1 MLKYLEAKYNMI
13 EPDVATQLKE
23 THQKIT
29 QVLQHKI
36 DEYGIPF
43 GLMFL
48 TMRIDNNPEASQK
61 QLAEQMRF
69 TEGAMSSAVKRLL
82 KLGMLRQVPLESDM
96 RYNRLV
102 ITDLGRSMIDD
113 YREYVVKRYQDM
125 FEGFS
130 EDELEKLQSA
140 LSKVNKNLDRMNDKK
155 GLKDKTE
162 QEGYIE

>member
-1 MLKYLEAKYNMI
+1 MI

-82 KLGMLRQVPLESDM
+82 KLGMLRKVPLESDM